1 MLQRVSSNCLQRAT
15 QASINTLQ
23 ICDAKF
29 QVSHLCVDMKVDG
42 DFDRLGFNPASLS
55 NKIQILASIA
65 VKAIQASI
73 VDIENICQ
81 GVFWLWQVLFAMV
94 KAWRKAKRS
103 KLLEQIAY

>member
-1 MLQRVSSNCLQRAT
+1 MLQRVSSDCLQRGT

-42 DFDRLGFNPASLS
+42 DFDRLGFDPASLS
-55 NKIQILASIA
+55 NKIQMLESIA

-73 VDIENICQ
+73 V
-81 GVFWLWQVLFAMV
+81 VSRTFV
-94 KAWRKAKRS
+94 KESSGSGKYCLQW
-103 KLLEQIAY
+103 